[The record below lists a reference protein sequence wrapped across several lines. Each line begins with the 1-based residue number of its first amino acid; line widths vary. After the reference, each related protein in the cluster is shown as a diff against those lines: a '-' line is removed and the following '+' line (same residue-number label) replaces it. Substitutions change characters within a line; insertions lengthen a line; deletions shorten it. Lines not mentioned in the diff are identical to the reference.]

1 MPSVPAKPLP
11 LVQGPSSRLDS
22 LNKEEVVVISTEDD
36 LARLLDKIQDTEDAT
51 RRLDMART
59 ALSSLLLPDLST
71 PLIVGCIHVLAT
83 DVWSQIR
90 RETAKWLQNEM
101 AQLAWPH
108 VEALIQDLLAL
119 CKNSEEPSD
128 WKAQEGAFEAMAAI
142 LTQFKKQSTSTG
154 GFQVGSRYMPY
165 LPSALLCDL
174 KPAVYQAMQ
183 HQQLSVRETAT
194 AALIQYVALSDP
206 FTQITTF
213 QEVISKLN
221 LYSPHEVLPAAHA
234 EGLLDVAAQLVCH
247 MPLNFLVKHWQV
259 VFPTCEKYVMH
270 VASTVR
276 QKSAG
281 LICAFAELSSTQ
293 KEAIPLLE
301 SICDS
306 LALPCV
312 AHRDVSQRDF
322 FWQRM
327 EGRLMAIESVVQVL
341 GSNRLA
347 SMSPMLLQKASKPT
361 RSFLTVAQTVDDFK
375 EYKHLYAWEM
385 APLATW
391 LVENESPKEILQS
404 PPHSI
409 LDNVHPTRFAQ
420 AWRAFLSHTYEC
432 FQSPQYELKRMASQ
446 ALPGLLR
453 LSLWLP
459 QQDKASA
466 RLFPAW
472 LASQNDPIAPTFL
485 CQAIKS
491 LVLHARF
498 LNEVAQFCRLEQLV
512 PLGNAIAAGKT
523 NMEAVIPALLS
534 VDCSPPVEKTLGMA
548 YAEVGFLVLLELQQH
563 PQLLDAVFQ
572 VFWALHTQQAAVDRS
587 MSSIVV
593 RYLPGLAALDLDAAH
608 ATKLAFIAL
617 SWLKADDSLRWI
629 VVESQEARCLLVDTL
644 IRLAIYSRLHC
655 KVDAI
660 LDAVKPRLVDPKVP
674 LRLFAKLLY
683 FLSLVCSTSLPDDV
697 QSILRLLLQP
707 RVTAA
712 DPTTTAKATLWD
724 EWDAAPSASS
734 SSASADAKF
743 QCLKDFWRQF
753 DAPST
758 TTNQRQSD
766 LVLTTFTADERQRLQ
781 E

>member
-1 MPSVPAKPLP
+1 
-11 LVQGPSSRLDS
+11 
-22 LNKEEVVVISTEDD
+22 
-36 LARLLDKIQDTEDAT
+36 
-51 RRLDMART
+51 
-59 ALSSLLLPDLST
+59 
-71 PLIVGCIHVLAT
+71 
-83 DVWSQIR
+83 
-90 RETAKWLQNEM
+90 
-101 AQLAWPH
+101 
-108 VEALIQDLLAL
+108 
-119 CKNSEEPSD
+119 
-128 WKAQEGAFEAMAAI
+128 
-142 LTQFKKQSTSTG
+142 
-154 GFQVGSRYMPY
+154 
-165 LPSALLCDL
+165 
-174 KPAVYQAMQ
+174 MQ

-194 AALIQYVALSDP
+194 AALIQHVALSDP

-234 EGLLDVAAQLVCH
+234 EGLLDVAAQLVRH
-247 MPLNFLVKHWQV
+247 MPLNFLVKHWQI

-293 KEAIPLLE
+293 KEAIFLLE

-327 EGRLMAIESVVQVL
+327 EGRLMAIESVVQVV

-347 SMSPMLLQKASKPT
+347 FISPNLLQAPKPT
-361 RSFLTVAQTVDDFK
+361 RSFQTYAQTVDDFT

-391 LVENESPKEILQS
+391 LVENESPKETLQS

-409 LDNVHPTRFAQ
+409 LDNVNPTRFAQ

-459 QQDKASA
+459 QQDKAPA

-472 LASQNDPIAPTFL
+472 LASQKDTIAPIFL
-485 CQAIKS
+485 CQAVKS
-491 LVLHARF
+491 LILHARF
-498 LNEVAQFCRLEQLV
+498 LKDISIDQPRLQQL
-512 PLGNAIAAGKT
+512 PLGNTIATGKN
-523 NMEAVIPALLS
+523 NMEAVIPALLD
-534 VDCSPPVEKTLGMA
+534 VDCSPPVEKTLGMT
-548 YAEVGFLVLLELQQH
+548 YVEVGFLLLLELQQH

-608 ATKLAFIAL
+608 ATKLALIAL

-629 VVESQEARCLLVDTL
+629 VVESQEARCLVVDTL
-644 IRLAIYSRLHC
+644 IRLAIYSRLDC

-660 LDAVKPRLVDPKVP
+660 LDAVKPRLIDPKVP

-683 FLSLVCSTSLPDDV
+683 FLSLVCSTSSPDDV
-697 QSILRLLLQP
+697 QTILRLLLQP
-707 RVTAA
+707 ALTAA
-712 DPTTTAKATLWD
+712 DPTTSAKATLWD
-724 EWDAAPSASS
+724 EWDAAPSTSS
-734 SSASADAKF
+734 SSASADAKLK
-743 QCLKDFWRQF
+743 CLKDFWRQF

-758 TTNQRQSD
+758 TTNQRPSD
-766 LVLTTFTADERQRLQ
+766 LVLATSTADERQRLQ